1 MRSYRIVLHYTDASK
16 MNGHPGTWDWRDL
29 LDVGVDEVV
38 SVELVEDMETP
49 EPHLEELTP
58 VS

>member
-16 MNGHPGTWDWRDL
+16 MNGHPETWDWWDL
-29 LDVGVDEVV
+29 LDVGVEEVL

-49 EPHLEELTP
+49 YHHQEELQQA
-58 VS
+58 